1 MAHFAEL
8 DSDNVVQQVIVVS
21 DKNTSDSDGNESEAV
36 GVAYCKSLYGSDTIW
51 KQCSYTMKSRGIY
64 PSAGNL
70 YNSEMDIFHLPSPY
84 PSWVLQSNASWAAPI
99 EEPALTEEQVS
110 QFAYYVW
117 NEKLYQADNTKGWE
131 LVVPPTV
138 SIASQPS
145 TDVSVAVGSKVTV
158 SADVTATKGEF
169 AIFVESL
176 ENEEDNFWN
185 TTKWGYVVKD
195 AGDSP
200 LTATASITSGI
211 ITATSCAGKYRVFAT
226 PIEGEAGIST
236 YSDTITLTVTE

>member
-36 GVAYCKSLYGSDTIW
+36 GVAYCQSLYGSDTIW
-51 KQCSYTMKSRGIY
+51 KQCSYTMKRRGIY
-64 PSAGNL
+64 PGNGSL
-70 YNSEMDIFHLPSPY
+70 YNSEMDIFHLPSPF
-84 PSWVLQSNASWAAPI
+84 PSWVLQSDASWASPI
-99 EEPALTEEQVS
+99 EEPALTEEQES
-110 QFAYYVW
+110 QGAFLTW
-117 NEKLYQADNTKGWE
+117 NETAHQADNTKGWD
-131 LVVPPTV
+131 VIIPPNTT
-138 SIASQPS
+138 IALQPS

-169 AIFVESL
+169 SVSVQTL
-176 ENEEDNFWN
+176 EDDDDFWVP
-185 TTKWGYVVKD
+185 TGWGYVVQD
-195 AGDSP
+195 AGDSS

-211 ITATSCAGKYRVFAT
+211 ITATSCAGKYRVFVE
-226 PIEGEAGIST
+226 PISEVGVST